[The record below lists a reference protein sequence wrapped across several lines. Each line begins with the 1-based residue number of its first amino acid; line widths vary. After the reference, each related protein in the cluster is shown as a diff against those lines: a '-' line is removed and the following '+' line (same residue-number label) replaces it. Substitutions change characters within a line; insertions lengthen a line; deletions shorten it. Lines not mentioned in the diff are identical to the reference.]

1 MSILHIYR
9 QHRQKRKTLTIRNPL
24 CFSFVFCFCFCFF
37 LWGWGD
43 FYERLWY
50 GPLVPILDTKVTWWL
65 MSMQAAALCW
75 VSQMFQGFSFQTN
88 NIYPQSNL
96 AFSSTVIL
104 ILPEHLS
111 KSPVFSEFHIARSL
125 VFNVMF
131 VDHCLSLFLRSL
143 SFVWL
148 PLWYLVAIV
157 LPVLRL
163 ITPLVSSNVSYDHS
177 TAEGQIWLWID
188 VISLKR
194 ESLD

>member
-1 MSILHIYR
+1 LTIQMSILHIYR

-50 GPLVPILDTKVTWWL
+50 GPLIPILDTKVTWWL

-96 AFSSTVIL
+96 AFSSTVI
-104 ILPEHLS
+104 I
-111 KSPVFSEFHIARSL
+111 R
-125 VFNVMF
+125 NVWRYQRGNQTK
-131 VDHCLSLFLRSL
+131 DRQHNGHKI
-143 SFVWL
+143 
-148 PLWYLVAIV
+148 PK
-157 LPVLRL
+157 
-163 ITPLVSSNVSYDHS
+163 
-177 TAEGQIWLWID
+177 G
-188 VISLKR
+188 
-194 ESLD
+194 